1 VSTDAVA
8 GEATPASWAA
18 FAARPGFV
26 GVEPAVA
33 DGPVAAAHFG
43 NPMSEQRPLLAGT
56 AVVDLSDRGVVS
68 VSGPDRLSWLHS
80 LTSQHLTSL
89 VPGGSTE
96 TLLLDA
102 SGRLEHA
109 MRVVDDGETTWLL
122 VDGPEAAPLAAW
134 LDRMRFML
142 RVEVA
147 DRSADVATVGAL
159 ADVALPVP
167 VLAPSGTPVVWVD
180 PWPRVL
186 PGGHGYAEAEGHP
199 GASWTYRELLVARTD
214 LPALAAS
221 DLPVV
226 GQLALEAL
234 RVEAWRPRW
243 STEVDDRAI
252 PHEVDW
258 LRTAVH
264 LAKGC
269 YRGQETVAKVH
280 NLGHPPRRL
289 VMLHL
294 DGSDAVLPTRGDQVV
309 LAEPGADLL
318 AARSIGTI
326 TVAALHH
333 ELGPVALALVK
344 RSADVDAPLA
354 VLAGDTVVAAA
365 QQTIVPPS
373 AGASAGVPRLP
384 RLGAVRR

>member
-1 VSTDAVA
+1 
-8 GEATPASWAA
+8 
-18 FAARPGFV
+18 
-26 GVEPAVA
+26 
-33 DGPVAAAHFG
+33 
-43 NPMSEQRPLLAGT
+43 
-56 AVVDLSDRGVVS
+56 
-68 VSGPDRLSWLHS
+68 
-80 LTSQHLTSL
+80 
-89 VPGGSTE
+89 
-96 TLLLDA
+96 
-102 SGRLEHA
+102 
-109 MRVVDDGETTWLL
+109 
-122 VDGPEAAPLAAW
+122 
-134 LDRMRFML
+134 ML

-147 DRSADVATVGAL
+147 DRSADVATLGAL
-159 ADVALPVP
+159 GEVELPVP

-180 PWPRVL
+180 PWPGVL
-186 PGGHGYAEAEGHP
+186 PGGHGYADDEGHP
-199 GASWTYRELLVARTD
+199 GATWSHRELLVARDD

-221 DLPVV
+221 DLPIV

-294 DGSDAVLPTRGDQVV
+294 DGSDAVLPSRGDQVV
-309 LAEPGADLL
+309 VAEPGTDLM
-318 AARSIGTI
+318 AARSIGAV

-344 RSADVDAPLA
+344 RSADVAAPLA